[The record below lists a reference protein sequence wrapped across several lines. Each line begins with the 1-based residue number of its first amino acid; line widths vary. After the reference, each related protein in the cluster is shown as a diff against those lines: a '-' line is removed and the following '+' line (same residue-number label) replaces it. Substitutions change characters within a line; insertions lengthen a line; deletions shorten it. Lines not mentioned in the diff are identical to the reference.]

1 MGSIHVS
8 IMLWNFT
15 ISLTR
20 TCMAEKF
27 FITINTR
34 NIDSERKTVYVH
46 PKFTTVAKDPRIVFA
61 ISGKILLQADATEIF
76 FILHQT
82 LSPFFFPLL
91 AWLWLADFL
100 ALLLPEFSWSFS
112 SSSCQ
117 LFALFF
123 LFSLFN
129 FSSSCFLRLY
139 SFLFSLSC
147 NFFCF
152 SVSCLAFFLVSYQVK
167 FALTQGHS
175 QNLEYFFWHF
185 YILEDRWPHEWERLK
200 SLGAPFQW
208 SEIGTK
214 LALYLLYVS
223 RLLKALHLSKM
234 PWYFKAHLL

>member
-1 MGSIHVS
+1 
-8 IMLWNFT
+8 
-15 ISLTR
+15 
-20 TCMAEKF
+20 MAEKF

-82 LSPFFFPLL
+82 LSPFFSLYLL
-91 AWLWLADFL
+91 DSDWLTSLLFYSQSFL
-100 ALLLPEFSWSFS
+100 GLSQVLPVSSLL
-112 SSSCQ
+112 C
-117 LFALFF
+117 FF

-175 QNLEYFFWHF
+175 QNLEYFF
-185 YILEDRWPHEWERLK
+185 
-200 SLGAPFQW
+200 
-208 SEIGTK
+208 
-214 LALYLLYVS
+214 
-223 RLLKALHLSKM
+223 
-234 PWYFKAHLL
+234 